1 MKKFFALML
10 VLMLTLSCA
19 YATEVPSLTQFS
31 CEDSNGNIQTEAL
44 FAGKD
49 MTVINIWSP
58 WCLACSSDVPK
69 FVNLVNQLPENVG
82 FMTICDQIEGEEGM
96 VYDILTEG
104 NANYI
109 TLRANDEIREELL
122 FAFQMLPVTI
132 FVDSEGN
139 LIGEPMVNAAQQA
152 NLVER
157 YLQAV
162 EEHLALLEA

>member
-19 YATEVPSLTQFS
+19 YAAEVPSLTQFT

-82 FMTICDQIEGEEGM
+82 FMTICDQGAGEEAI

-109 TLRANDEIREELL
+109 TLRANDEIRKELL
-122 FAFQMLPVTI
+122 FAFQLLPIAI

-139 LIGEPMVNAAQQA
+139 LIGEPLVNAAQQS
-152 NLVER
+152 NLVET
-157 YLQAV
+157 YLQAI
-162 EEHLALLEA
+162 EERLALLEA